1 MKNRKFIF
9 ILAVTVSIILSAC
22 QQTVPEKME
31 DTQQDSAD
39 VTSQAEEGDETLVWK
54 VAAPEGTEEY
64 MEEVTSIWQ
73 QAVNVLLREKGADY
87 SVRIEALSYGDS
99 VADVLESLRDSG
111 EQTDV
116 ISLLP
121 ATQEEDLIG
130 YYLAY
135 PECAKRNLLLSLDE
149 MLDTEKGERLHSAI
163 PERDFERAKVNG
175 VTYGL
180 SAVLPSMQAVLYS
193 TEQMEKYGVDAEELD
208 GSIFEKEEL
217 LQKIKNLTGEAPY
230 GVATGDVRRK
240 LGLWIV
246 EPTDN
251 VVLNK
256 EGSFVNVTETQEF
269 RDYLAKLADWK
280 EKGLVEILGS
290 SAESREE
297 MIFAQD
303 LTTDVNYSDEP
314 YQATLTADRGDGT
327 QTEASVLVA
336 PDETEPVLDPYWG
349 DNKLCIA
356 SWTQE
361 QERAEDFLITL
372 LTDSEFANAIQ
383 YGREGKDYTLSG
395 NVLEQDSE
403 VNVVLR
409 FFGYQYTN
417 PLLTYSTK
425 LMTSDKQE
433 YARKFQETYGT
444 EIPDGFRFDPTP
456 VLEEIAAAN
465 KVYGYM
471 GGTETAGKIVALEI
485 EDMDAAIAEITRELQ
500 EAGIDEVV
508 AEANRQLEE
517 WKKGAG
523 E

>member
-9 ILAVTVSIILSAC
+9 ILAVTVSMILSAC
-22 QQTVPEKME
+22 QQTVPEKAG
-31 DTQQDSAD
+31 DTQQDSEDA
-39 VTSQAEEGDETLVWK
+39 TSQAEEGGEILVWK
-54 VAAPEGTEEY
+54 VAAPGGIEEY
-64 MEEVTSIWQ
+64 MDEAISVWQPEVN
-73 QAVNVLLREKGADY
+73 ALLKEKGADY
-87 SVRIEALSYGDS
+87 SVRIEVLSYGAS
-99 VADVLESLRDSG
+99 VADVLESLRDAG
-111 EQTDV
+111 EQADV

-121 ATQEEDLIG
+121 AIQEEDLAG

-149 MLDTEKGERLHSAI
+149 MLDTEKGEALHGAI
-163 PERDFERAKVNG
+163 PERDFERAKVDG

-193 TEQMEKYGVDAEELD
+193 TEQMKKYGVDAEELD
-208 GSIFEKEEL
+208 GSIFEQEEIL
-217 LQKIKNLTGEAPY
+217 KKIKNLTGEAPY

-240 LGLWIV
+240 LGLWIA
-246 EPTDN
+246 EPTNN

-303 LTTDVNYSDEP
+303 LTADANYSDEP
-314 YQATLTADRGDGT
+314 YQATLTVDRGDGT

-349 DNKLCIA
+349 DNKMCIA

-361 QERAEDFLITL
+361 QERTEDFLVRL

-383 YGREGKDYTLSG
+383 YGREGKDYTLGG
-395 NVLEQDSE
+395 NVLEQDPE

-409 FFGYQYTN
+409 FFGCQYTN
-417 PLLTYSTK
+417 PLLTYPTK
-425 LMTSDKQE
+425 LMIPDKQE
-433 YARKFQETYGT
+433 YAGRFQETYGT

-456 VLEEIAAAN
+456 VLEEIAATN
-465 KVYGYM
+465 KVFGYM

-485 EDMDAAIAEITRELQ
+485 EDVDEAITEITRELE